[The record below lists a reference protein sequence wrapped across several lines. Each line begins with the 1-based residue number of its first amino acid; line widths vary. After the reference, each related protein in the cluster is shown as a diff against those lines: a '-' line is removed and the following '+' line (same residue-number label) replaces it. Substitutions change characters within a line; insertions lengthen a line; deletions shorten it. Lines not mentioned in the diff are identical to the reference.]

1 MTEHL
6 SPAAR
11 VWLAWTALS
20 TVVAVASAY
29 AVGIVIR
36 TSIETGILL
45 FAGGLAWASLTPLV
59 IRRIGRWLRG

>member
-1 MTEHL
+1 MTERL

-36 TSIETGILL
+36 TSILL